1 MVKILY
7 GFDEP
12 KTWNLPTN
20 NILSELM
27 LCVYLLIFTVVPLFP
42 ASIPGVER
50 PAGNIREV
58 VIPLYK
64 QRDLIWK
71 QGCVVLA
78 DCEKPDRFPE
88 EKSKSFVKKIN
99 DRRRLMVQGK
109 QKNGWLPIFLPVG
122 ENVVEM
128 VGCLVSLLVLV
139 TLFLDCSRII
149 PKATQLIQ

>member
-50 PAGNIREV
+50 PA
-58 VIPLYK
+58 
-64 QRDLIWK
+64 
-71 QGCVVLA
+71 A